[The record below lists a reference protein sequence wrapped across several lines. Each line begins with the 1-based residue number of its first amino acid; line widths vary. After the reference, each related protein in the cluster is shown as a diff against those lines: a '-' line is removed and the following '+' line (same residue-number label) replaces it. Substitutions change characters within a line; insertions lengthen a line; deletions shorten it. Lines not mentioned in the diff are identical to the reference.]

1 MLEYH
6 NVSEGFMKKIALPIF
21 ILTFFVIIAGIIIF
35 QTGNV
40 GHNAENFI
48 SEYLFVGVV
57 IILFLVGIFVSIRRM
72 KREKQG
78 LPEDDEMSRKI
89 LQKSAAQS
97 FFLSLLLWLV
107 IMYIQ
112 NQSNIFEIYL
122 MGYGILGMVIIFVLS
137 WLRINFKG
145 VSD

>member
-1 MLEYH
+1 
-6 NVSEGFMKKIALPIF
+6 MKKIALPIF